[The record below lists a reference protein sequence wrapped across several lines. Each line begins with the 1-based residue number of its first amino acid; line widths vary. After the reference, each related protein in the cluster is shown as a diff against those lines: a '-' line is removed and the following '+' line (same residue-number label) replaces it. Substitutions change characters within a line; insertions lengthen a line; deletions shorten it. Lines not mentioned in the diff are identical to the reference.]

1 MPWQRSYEMALA
13 AQSRLWGGTGDLI
26 FPATDDIA
34 DNELFWA
41 LADRVDA
48 DYFGSAAFTLRDLS
62 EPNPGWFA
70 ERLDN

>member
-26 FPATDDIA
+26 LPATDDIA

-48 DYFGSAAFTLRDLS
+48 DYFGSAALHVARPLRTK
-62 EPNPGWFA
+62 P
-70 ERLDN
+70 RLVR